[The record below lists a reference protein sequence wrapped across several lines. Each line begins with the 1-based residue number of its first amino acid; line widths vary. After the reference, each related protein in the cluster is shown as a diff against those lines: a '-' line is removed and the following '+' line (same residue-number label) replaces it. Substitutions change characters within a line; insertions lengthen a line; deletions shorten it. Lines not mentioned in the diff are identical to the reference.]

1 MDVFATRRFNFSASH
16 RYWREEW
23 SLEQNE
29 AVFGK
34 CTNRYGHG
42 HNYELFVTVAGA
54 VDPITGMVM
63 NMVELKRL
71 VTTVL
76 DQFDHK
82 HLNEDTPYFRDVIPT
97 TENLVR
103 VLWGLI
109 EPQLPKG
116 VRLAKL
122 RLYENSDLYAE
133 YFGLQQQATFNR
145 RYEFSAAH
153 RLHAQSLTDEANR
166 EIYGK
171 CNNPNGHGHNYQLEV
186 TVDGLIDAQ
195 TGMVIDLVDMDR
207 RVQSVLDNWDHR
219 HLDYQVA
226 EFAEQPSTA
235 ENIVVVLWQRL
246 EALFGS
252 QLKHLR
258 LWETANNVFDYP
270 LSQH

>member
-71 VTTVL
+71 VTMVL

-82 HLNEDTPYFRDVIPT
+82 HLNEDTPYFREVIPT

-133 YFGLQQQATFNR
+133 YFGRQQQATFNR

-246 EALFGS
+246 KALFGS